1 MNLDFYKKQTW
12 RKKQHRDLIL
22 ESKKNT
28 KKMVE
33 ELSVMGA
40 VQLIKPTKY
49 ESEDGQTNTKFE
61 LQTEVLERLLE
72 DKGLVD

>member
-1 MNLDFYKKQTW
+1 
-12 RKKQHRDLIL
+12 
-22 ESKKNT
+22 
-28 KKMVE
+28 MVE